1 MPKNTS
7 TIPEERMAG
16 GQGRHIVHL
25 AAIFIALFALILL
38 LFLGGVAEIVAV
50 AALLAYVLN
59 PVVTRLEY
67 RGMPRGV
74 ASAIVLI
81 AIACLVAVGW
91 YIFSPI
97 AIDQLRALQAGGES
111 SQASRALNSL
121 QTLLRDRFDFLG
133 LGSID
138 LQFEFQKAKNTL
150 VQRASDVF
158 LEGSFSIL
166 IGVVMTPFVMFFL
179 LKDGSLMKKYFIS
192 LVPNRYFEFTMDLFY
207 KMDMQLGN
215 YLRGQ
220 FIDALVF
227 GLLATLTLWILGV
240 PYFVFI
246 GIFAGLANLIPF
258 VGPIAGALAAI
269 VPAILEQGD
278 VLRAVYVVIA
288 FGVLKL
294 IDDFVVQP
302 LAVGKTVNL
311 HPMVVAIGIVVAGH
325 LFGII
330 GMLLVVPLLGFLRVV
345 LEESVET
352 YRKYRF
358 D

>member
-1 MPKNTS
+1 M
-7 TIPEERMAG
+7 IAV
-16 GQGRHIVHL
+16 IVL
-25 AAIFIALFALILL
+25 IAVLI
-38 LFLGGVAEIVAV
+38 LGGVAEIVAL
-50 AALLAYVLN
+50 AALLAYILN
-59 PVVTRLEY
+59 PIVTRLEY

-74 ASAIVLI
+74 ASTIVLL
-81 AIACLVAVGW
+81 AIACVVVALWLV
-91 YIFSPI
+91 FSPI
-97 AIDQLRALQAGGES
+97 AIDQLRALSTGGES
-111 SQASRALNSL
+111 SRAAQAIAALQSA
-121 QTLLRDRFDFLG
+121 LRERFDFLG
-133 LGSID
+133 LGNID
-138 LQFEFQKAKNTL
+138 LQFEFQRTKAAL
-150 VQRASDVF
+150 VQRTSDI
-158 LEGSFSIL
+158 LIEGSVSL
-166 IGVVMTPFVMFFL
+166 VIGIVMVPFIMFFL
-179 LKDGSLMKKYFIS
+179 LKDGSMVKKYFIS
-192 LVPNRYFEFTMDLFY
+192 MVPNRYFEFTMDLFY
-207 KMDMQLGN
+207 KMDTQLGN

-278 VLRAVYVVIA
+278 LLRAVYVVIA
-288 FGVLKL
+288 FGILKL
-294 IDDFVVQP
+294 LDDFVIQP

-325 LFGII
+325 LFGIL
-330 GMLLVVPLLGFLRVV
+330 GMLLVVPVLGFLRVV
-345 LEESVET
+345 LEESIET

>member
-1 MPKNTS
+1 MPTNTS
-7 TIPEERMAG
+7 IIPEALMAG
-16 GQGRHIVHL
+16 GQGHHFVHL
-25 AAIFIALFALILL
+25 AAISIALLVLIVVLY
-38 LFLGGVAEIVAV
+38 LGGVAEIVAL

-59 PVVTRLEY
+59 PIVTTLEY

-81 AIACLVAVGW
+81 AIAVIVAIGW
-91 YIFSPI
+91 YVFSPI
-97 AIDQLRALQAGGES
+97 AIDQLRALQAGGDS
-111 SQASRALNSL
+111 SQASRAISSL
-121 QTLLRDRFDFLG
+121 QTILRNRLDFLG
-133 LGSID
+133 LGNID
-138 LQFEFQKAKNTL
+138 LQLEFQKTKSVL
-150 VQRASDVF
+150 VHKASDLF
-158 LEGSFSIL
+158 LEGSITFV
-166 IGVVMTPFVMFFL
+166 IGLVMTPFIMFFL
-179 LKDGSLMKKYFIS
+179 LKDGSMMKKYFIS
-192 LVPNRYFEFTMDLFY
+192 LVPNRYFEFTLDLFF
-207 KMDMQLGN
+207 KMDTQLGN

-294 IDDFVVQP
+294 VDDFVVQP

-345 LEESVET
+345 LEESVGT